1 MDDNSR
7 YNLQRSEVFF
17 LGANYQKRQR
27 FSIFQQRSVFPPR
40 HFREISSSLGG
51 VAERCSRRRKKGQR
65 PWRRK
70 EMTRISLPLCTRE
83 NGISRW
89 PIIFRKGRFWHRGCH
104 SPLPSIPNDRSISQK
119 FYPFI
124 RTREAMLFLCT
135 RYFLIRIAFCRPTW
149 SATLHAIW
157 KKRLSIQLNWI
168 HAPRV

>member
-1 MDDNSR
+1 MIIHSR
-7 YNLQRSEVFF
+7 YNLQRSKVFF
-17 LGANYQKRQR
+17 LWANYQKRQR

-70 EMTRISLPLCTRE
+70 EVTRISLPLCTRE

-104 SPLPSIPNDRSISQK
+104 PPLHSEWSIDQPEVLSLYKNERSDVILMYTIFLNQDRFLSPYLVRHSTCNVEK
-119 FYPFI
+119 
-124 RTREAMLFLCT
+124 EAI
-135 RYFLIRIAFCRPTW
+135 Y
-149 SATLHAIW
+149 SA
-157 KKRLSIQLNWI
+157 
-168 HAPRV
+168 